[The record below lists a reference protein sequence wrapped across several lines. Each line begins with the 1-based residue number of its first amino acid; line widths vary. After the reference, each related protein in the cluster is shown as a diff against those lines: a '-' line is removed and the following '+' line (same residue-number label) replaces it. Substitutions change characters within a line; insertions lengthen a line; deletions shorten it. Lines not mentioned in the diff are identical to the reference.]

1 MINWGIF
8 GTGMISRALAVSMRD
23 SKGSNLKAVASR
35 SIKRAEKFADKYNC
49 LPVEGY
55 ESLLE
60 DDEIDAIYVATPHD
74 SHFDLALAS
83 LEAKKSV
90 LCEKP
95 MTLNST
101 EAMVLIDAAR
111 TNGVLFME
119 AFMYRT
125 HPQTD
130 KVRELIE
137 KEFKTSPLTIEAS
150 FGFLADVPKEHRLVN
165 PDLGG
170 GSIMDI
176 GCYPMSMS
184 RMVVGIQEGKLF
196 SNPISIKAKGELS
209 ERGIDLNASAELV
222 FENGSKA
229 FISSAINKNLNN
241 TVLISNDEK
250 SILIEEP
257 WQCGEQVGRKSKIIF
272 KREGFDNEVI
282 EFKENK
288 GVFTFEIDHFVDLI
302 NQKKT
307 ESKKVSHSDSHGNM
321 IWLDAWRKKIG
332 VYYSTDNPE
341 NRASSLLGKE
351 AAKNSDIM
359 SFHYIKGLD
368 KKISRVVFGC
378 DNQSGTDHAFAMFDH
393 FFSLGGNTFDTA
405 YIYNNG
411 KSDVY
416 LGKWMAHR
424 GLREKVVVLGK
435 GAHTPHCYPD
445 LIRPQLEESLDRLQ
459 TDYLDIYC
467 LHRDNLEVP
476 VREFVDA
483 LDEIKKEGLIKLIGA
498 SNWNLTR
505 FSEAISYAENSDKQ
519 AFSVLSNNFSLAKML
534 TPVWPGCE
542 SCSEENFK
550 DYLQEK
556 QIPIFPWSSQARGF
570 FLENQ
575 EFQGSLHI
583 ANPNQEEK
591 DRVWFNQDNIER
603 RNRCFSLAKD
613 KGVEAIEL
621 ALAFVLNQEFP
632 SHPLIGPRNFFET
645 KSSLKALNID
655 LSSKER
661 DWLDLKDD

>member
-1 MINWGIF
+1 
-8 GTGMISRALAVSMRD
+8 
-23 SKGSNLKAVASR
+23 
-35 SIKRAEKFADKYNC
+35 
-49 LPVEGY
+49 
-55 ESLLE
+55 
-60 DDEIDAIYVATPHD
+60 
-74 SHFDLALAS
+74 
-83 LEAKKSV
+83 
-90 LCEKP
+90 
-95 MTLNST
+95 
-101 EAMVLIDAAR
+101 
-111 TNGVLFME
+111 
-119 AFMYRT
+119 
-125 HPQTD
+125 
-130 KVRELIE
+130 
-137 KEFKTSPLTIEAS
+137 
-150 FGFLADVPKEHRLVN
+150 
-165 PDLGG
+165 
-170 GSIMDI
+170 
-176 GCYPMSMS
+176 
-184 RMVVGIQEGKLF
+184 
-196 SNPISIKAKGELS
+196 
-209 ERGIDLNASAELV
+209 
-222 FENGSKA
+222 
-229 FISSAINKNLNN
+229 
-241 TVLISNDEK
+241 
-250 SILIEEP
+250 
-257 WQCGEQVGRKSKIIF
+257 
-272 KREGFDNEVI
+272 
-282 EFKENK
+282 
-288 GVFTFEIDHFVDLI
+288 
-302 NQKKT
+302 
-307 ESKKVSHSDSHGNM
+307 M
-321 IWLDAWRKKIG
+321 IWLDTWRKKIG
-332 VYYSTDNPE
+332 VYYSADNPE

-351 AAKNSDIM
+351 APKNSHLM
-359 SFHYIKGLD
+359 SFNSIEGLD

-476 VREFVDA
+476 VSEFIDA
-483 LDEIKKEGLIKLIGA
+483 LDEIKKEGLIKLVGA
-498 SNWNLTR
+498 SNWNLAR
-505 FSEAISYAENSDKQ
+505 FSEAISYAEDSNKQ

-542 SCSEENFK
+542 SCSEEDFK
-550 DYLQEK
+550 AYLKEK

-591 DRVWFNQDNIER
+591 DRVWFNQENIER

-655 LSSKER
+655 LSAKER
-661 DWLDLKDD
+661 DWLDLKGD